1 MAETGTTAGQDSGQD
16 SGQDVGTGSASVP
29 AGEPDNRYGED
40 GVAEP
45 GWPRVRGELEK
56 APLFW
61 LTTVRPDGRPHVTP
75 LIGVWADG
83 SLFFCTG
90 AHERKAK
97 NLAENQHCVLTT
109 GTNELNSGL
118 DIVLEGDAIR
128 VRDTARLQWIADGYE
143 EKYGSIWHFDVHED
157 VFWQQDN
164 NGGHDALVFEVA
176 PVTVFG
182 FGKGPYSQTKYRFD
196 GA

>member
-1 MAETGTTAGQDSGQD
+1 MTTPVS
-16 SGQDVGTGSASVP
+16 
-29 AGEPDNRYGED
+29 EPDHRYGEA
-40 GVAEP
+40 GVTAP
-45 GWPRVRGELEK
+45 GWPQIREQLQK

-61 LTTVRPDGRPHVTP
+61 LSTVRPDAHPHVTP

-90 AHERKAK
+90 PDERKAR

-109 GTNELNSGL
+109 GTNALDSGL
-118 DIVLEGDAIR
+118 DIVLEGDALR
-128 VRDTARLQWIADGYE
+128 VRDTERLQWIADAYT
-143 EKYGSIWHFDVHED
+143 EKYGSAWHFDVHED
-157 VFWQQDN
+157 VFWQPDED
-164 NGGHDALVFEVA
+164 GGHDALVFEVA

-196 GA
+196 GG